1 MTESK
6 PRTAGGKLSG
16 WGRYP
21 RARQTTLMRPERMSE
36 AVPPPTGHVL
46 ARGQGRSYGDA
57 ALADAGLVL
66 LTERLNRFRAFDETT
81 GLLRA
86 EAGVTLAELLTTF
99 VPRGW
104 FLPVTPGTKYA
115 SLGGCIAADVHG
127 KNHHHDGTLGAHV
140 AELELVLA
148 DGSRRRCS
156 PRVDAEL
163 FWATVGGM
171 GLTGIITELALR
183 LMPIETAYMI
193 VRHQQARD
201 LDKLLELLT
210 DDVWDDKYSVAWVDC
225 LARGRALG
233 RGVLIRG
240 HHAAVTELPRK
251 LGSPLQLKP
260 PLQRNLPFDF
270 PAWVLNSYTLAAFNQ
285 LYYHRQA
292 ARTTP
297 FVATYDSF
305 FYPLDRIGHWNRM
318 YGARGFIQYQC
329 VLPPNTARRGLRL
342 LLEAL
347 HGAGLAS
354 FLAVL
359 KRFGASNPAPL
370 SFPMAGYTLTL
381 DLPVSGPRLFALLER
396 FDEIVLAHGGRVY
409 LAKDACLKAES
420 FGRMYPRLPEWQRV
434 KRRVDPHD
442 RFSSALSRRLRL
454 GVDE

>member
-1 MTESK
+1 MTEDK
-6 PRTAGGKLSG
+6 PQTAVGKLSG

-57 ALADAGLVL
+57 ALADDGLVL
-66 LTERLNRFRAFDETT
+66 LTERLNRFRSFDETT

-86 EAGVTLAELLTTF
+86 EAGVTLAELLSTF

-127 KNHHHDGTLGAHV
+127 KNHHRDGTLGAHV
-140 AELELVLA
+140 SELELVLA

-183 LMPIETAYMI
+183 LMPIATAYMI
-193 VRHQQARD
+193 VRHEQARD

-210 DDVWDDKYSVAWVDC
+210 DDAWDDQYSVAWVDC
-225 LARGRALG
+225 RARGRALG

-240 HHAAVTELPRK
+240 HHATAAELPRK
-251 LGSPLQLKP
+251 LDAPLQLKLRAP
-260 PLQRNLPFDF
+260 RNLPFDF
-270 PAWVLNSYTLAAFNQ
+270 PTWVLNPYTLAAFNQ
-285 LYYHRQA
+285 CYYHWQGT
-292 ARTTP
+292 RTTP

-305 FYPLDRIGHWNRM
+305 FYPLDRLGHWNRM

-329 VLPPNTARRGLRL
+329 VLPPSVAGRGLRL

-347 HGAGLAS
+347 HGAGLTS

-359 KRFGASNPAPL
+359 KRFGPSNPAPL
-370 SFPMAGYTLTL
+370 SFPLAGYTLTL
-381 DLPVSGPRLFALLER
+381 DLPVSGTRLFTLLER
-396 FDEIVLAHGGRVY
+396 FDEIVLEHGGRVY
-409 LAKDACLKAES
+409 LAKDACLTAARLR
-420 FGRMYPRLPEWQRV
+420 GMYPRLAEWQRV
-434 KRRVDPHD
+434 KTRVDPHD
-442 RFSSALSRRLRL
+442 RFCSALSRRLRL
-454 GVDE
+454 GADA